1 MTARESYA
9 RLVYEDP
16 VMQGLGFIQDR
27 VWASNALDTP
37 PRDSPFIVINVDLT
51 EKIFSTVGR
60 DTVSYWVHIPQD
72 MGRDYSVID
81 LAIEQIKMLMANV
94 VHLAGTDGWS
104 LTGGTWI
111 DTSRDLTDDA
121 FKTLVRYVT
130 FTTATRS
137 LVTP

>member
-9 RLVYEDP
+9 RLIYEDP

-37 PRDSPFIVINVDLT
+37 PRENPFIVVNIDVT
-51 EKIFSTVGR
+51 EKIFGAVGR
-60 DTVSYWVHIPQD
+60 DTVSYWVHLPRD
-72 MGRDYSVID
+72 KNRDYSIID
-81 LAIEQIKMLMANV
+81 LSIEQIKILMMNV
-94 VHLAGTDGWS
+94 VHLVGTDGWS

-121 FKTLVRYVT
+121 LNTLTRYIT

>member
-1 MTARESYA
+1 MTAREAYA
-9 RLVYEDP
+9 RLVYEDAA
-16 VMQGLGFIQDR
+16 MQGLGFVQAR

-37 PRDSPFIVINVDLT
+37 DRVGPFIVINSDGD
-51 EKIFSTVGR
+51 EKIFGTTGR
-60 DTVSYWVHIPQD
+60 DTVSYWVHIPREL
-72 MGRDYSVID
+72 GRDYNLID
-81 LAIEQIKMLMANV
+81 LAIEQIKMLMVNV

-121 FKTLVRYVT
+121 FNTIVKYVT
-130 FTTATRS
+130 FSAATRS